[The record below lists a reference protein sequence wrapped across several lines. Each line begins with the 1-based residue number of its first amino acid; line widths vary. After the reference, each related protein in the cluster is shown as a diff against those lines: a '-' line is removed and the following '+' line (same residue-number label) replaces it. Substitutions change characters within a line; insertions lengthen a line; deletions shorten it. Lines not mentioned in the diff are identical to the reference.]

1 MHKPR
6 RRELALILLICIIPF
21 IGWASIG
28 LARDGH
34 VSLSTFLYPAI
45 GSAIFISLHFALR
58 WLAPKS
64 DPLLLPTVAA
74 LSFIGLTMIY
84 RLDVHM
90 ARLQFYWMMVG
101 AAFFV
106 LVLMLLKDCTSL
118 RRYPYI
124 IALAAVALLAVTMI
138 FGRTRNGA
146 RLWLQIG
153 PLSYQ
158 PSEMAKLLLAI
169 FFAAYLADKRELL
182 ARTGRRVGGFI
193 VPPMKYFGPLLV
205 MWGLSLLLLIFQRDL
220 GSSLIFFSMF
230 LAVLY
235 VSTSRMVFVV
245 VGIILFLVGAMFCYA
260 GLPYVRNRVTIWLHP
275 LSPELIQDE
284 SYQMAQSMF
293 SIAEGGLTGRGISR
307 GSPGYIPD
315 VETDFIFSAIAEE
328 LGLAGAIALVL
339 LFLMLAA
346 RGMKIA
352 MDSEDDFG
360 KLLATGLTA
369 VLTIQ
374 AFVIMGGATRLI
386 PLTGVTLPF
395 VSYGGSSILSN
406 FILIALLIK
415 VSERQEMVFP
425 ADARQERI
433 RQARERVAR
442 KAGDGWT
449 EVTRSG

>member
-1 MHKPR
+1 MYKPR
-6 RRELALILLICIIPF
+6 RRELTLILLICIIPF

-45 GSAIFISLHFALR
+45 ASAIFISLHFALR

-64 DPLLLPTVAA
+64 DPLLLPAMAA

-84 RLDVHM
+84 RLNVHM
-90 ARLQFYWMMVG
+90 ARLQFYWVLVG
-101 AAFFV
+101 AACFV
-106 LVLMLLKDCTSL
+106 LVLLLLKDYTRL
-118 RRYPYI
+118 GRYHYI
-124 IALAAVALLAVTMI
+124 IALGAVILLAVTMV
-138 FGRTRNGA
+138 FGSMRNGA

-158 PSEMAKLLLAI
+158 PSELAKLLLVI
-169 FFAAYLADKRELL
+169 FFAAYLADKKELL
-182 ARTGRRVGGFI
+182 ARTGRRVGGFV

-205 MWGLSLLLLIFQRDL
+205 MWGFSLLLLIFQRDL
-220 GSSLIFFSMF
+220 GSSLIFFGMF
-230 LAVLY
+230 LAILY
-235 VSTSRMVFVV
+235 VATSRMVFVV
-245 VGIILFLVGAMFCYA
+245 VGIILFLVGAMFCYM
-260 GLPYVRNRVTIWLHP
+260 GLPYVRDRVTIWLHP
-275 LSPELIQDE
+275 LSPELIQKE

-293 SIAEGGLTGRGISR
+293 SIAEGGLTGRGIAR

-328 LGLAGAIALVL
+328 LGLTGALALVL

-352 MDSEDDFG
+352 MDSGDDFG

-374 AFVIMGGATRLI
+374 ALVIMGGTTRLI

-395 VSYGGSSILSN
+395 VSYGGSSIVSN
-406 FILIALLIK
+406 FILIALLVK

-433 RQARERVAR
+433 RQARKRAAR
-442 KAGDGWT
+442 RASNGRT
-449 EVTRSG
+449 EVVRSG